1 MAGKMDEYLVHQTVR
16 PIAEVESDHHHWQ
29 DRLYF
34 NFVDPQGE
42 FVAFTGYGAFPNQKN
57 AQGLLFVNYKGEHY
71 TYFSVRPLQEDR
83 EVMQAGTISYEV
95 LEPLKSWRIELADE
109 ANGIKGSLEFHARCP
124 LYAFH
129 PIQWKKGDYTVA
141 HQMHYTQSGTYT
153 GSFTVGDKTFTNLVG
168 IRDRSWGIRDMA
180 QIPMWIWISAQFP
193 NHCVSAWVWET
204 PEGEIIHQDGAITYV
219 DGTVRP
225 ITRIEHEL
233 ELTPG
238 TKRPRKASYRLTTED
253 GEVHGLTAS
262 EISSCFL
269 AVPQSRWSESDV
281 EAMARVEAAAFGY
294 DQHTRYEMNGET
306 GYGIVEYMFTGGV
319 NKYGVPPTK
328 LGSR

>member
-1 MAGKMDEYLVHQTVR
+1 MAGKMDEYLVHQSVR
-16 PIAEVESDHHHWQ
+16 PIAEVESDHQHWQ

-42 FVAFTGYGAFPNQKN
+42 FVALTGYGAFPNQKN
-57 AQGLLFVNYKGEHY
+57 AQGLLLVNYKGEHY
-71 TYFSVRPLQEDR
+71 TYFSVRPLGEDR

-95 LEPLKSWRIELADE
+95 LEPLKSWRIEVADE

-124 LYAFH
+124 LYQFR

-141 HQMHYTQSGTYT
+141 HQMHYTQSGTYK
-153 GSFTVGDKTFTNLVG
+153 GSFTVGDRTFTDLVG

-193 NHCVSAWVWET
+193 NHCISAWVWET

-233 ELTPG
+233 EVTPG
-238 TKRPRKASYRLTTED
+238 ARRPHNARFRLTTDD
-253 GEVHGLTAS
+253 GEVHALTAA
-262 EISSCFL
+262 ELNSCFL
-269 AVPQSRWSESDV
+269 AVPQSRWSDSDT
-281 EAMARVEAAAFGY
+281 EAMARLDATAYGH
-294 DQHTRYEMNGET
+294 DQHVRYEMNGET

-328 LGSR
+328 LGGR